1 VQTHDG
7 GDKPVQRWYSIDI
20 DAALDPAVDR
30 DEAIIGVSELS
41 GQESEWEQ
49 FLFPLRLVFG
59 AEAERGR
66 WMNGFAGHSAERSN
80 RFASEILAAFDGYR
94 VPTIVLGPETTRWS
108 VRVHGGPGGRSLS
121 DRFREAAG

>member
-49 FLFPLRLVFG
+49 FLFPLRRVRRGGG
-59 AEAERGR
+59 AGALDERIR
-66 WMNGFAGHSAERSN
+66 R
-80 RFASEILAAFDGYR
+80 
-94 VPTIVLGPETTRWS
+94 PLG
-108 VRVHGGPGGRSLS
+108 
-121 DRFREAAG
+121 

>member
-1 VQTHDG
+1 VDEEPARQRLARPSDRSGDARRITDLYQALASGRPVQTHDG

-49 FLFPLRLVFG
+49 FLFPLRWCSARRRSGG
-59 AEAERGR
+59 AG
-66 WMNGFAGHSAERSN
+66 
-80 RFASEILAAFDGYR
+80 
-94 VPTIVLGPETTRWS
+94 
-108 VRVHGGPGGRSLS
+108 
-121 DRFREAAG
+121 